1 MAEEAT
7 GQAKPFWVI
16 VSSLEHFLS
25 GHDTE
30 AAAQGEV
37 ERLTH
42 QARAQGRT
50 TSYVVIP
57 RRLPDA
63 QKHGTDWL

>member
-1 MAEEAT
+1 MESEVT
-7 GQAKPFWVI
+7 GQEKPFWVI

-25 GHDTE
+25 GHNTE
-30 AAAQGEV
+30 AEAQAEA
-37 ERLTH
+37 ERLTR
-42 QARAQGRT
+42 QARAQGRA